1 MRRLTL
7 SEVLRSFLDMQTDM
21 KALIVQLKILNNH
34 LSTMEKTVKSID
46 KFAKEIR
53 VSNEQMSKL
62 IAVFS
67 ELSPE

>member
-1 MRRLTL
+1 L
-7 SEVLRSFLDMQTDM
+7 SDVLRSFLDMQTDM
-21 KALIVQLKILNNH
+21 KALIAQLKILNNH

-46 KFAKEIR
+46 KFAKEIHE
-53 VSNEQMSKL
+53 SNKQMSKL

>member
-1 MRRLTL
+1 M
-7 SEVLRSFLDMQTDM
+7 SDVLRSFLDMQTDM
-21 KALIVQLKILNNH
+21 KALIAQLKILNNH

-53 VSNEQMSKL
+53 ESNKQMSKL

-67 ELSPE
+67 ELSPG

>member
-1 MRRLTL
+1 M